1 MPSRKGQTF
10 GPTQRLERQ
19 YAAAIGKITKRI
31 LAPIKPEQSL
41 EEWLAEIAQRS
52 QAADVQEASNLL
64 AQSMVKWASVRNAQS
79 WRVAAAKSQ
88 KSRELYR
95 LLQNEMQ
102 GPVGIQVQRL
112 IQDNAGYISSVPL
125 DAARVLVDE
134 VTRAQ
139 QAGARAGTISKMLKQ
154 RFPQLLKSRVHLI
167 SRTETAKAS
176 TALTAARC
184 AELDIQFYQWL
195 TAKDGNRVR
204 HSHQKMEGVIVPWSD
219 PPAPDTL
226 FPTPLKHGGTSR
238 STLGHYHAG
247 ECPNCRCTQRVV
259 LALEDIEFPA
269 RVYYDGAVHRVP
281 TKQQFK
287 QLFSRAA

>member
-1 MPSRKGQTF
+1 MPDKRGTTF
-10 GPTQRLERQ
+10 GGSGRLEKQ
-19 YAAAIGKITKRI
+19 YGAAIGRIVKRI
-31 LAPIKPEQSL
+31 LAPIKPEQTL

-64 AQSMVKWASVRNAQS
+64 ASRMTKWVATKNMRT
-79 WRVAAAKSQ
+79 WREAAAKSQ
-88 KSRELYR
+88 RSRELYR
-95 LLQNEMQ
+95 LLQHEMQ

-112 IQDNAGYISSVPL
+112 IQANADYISSVPL

-139 QAGARAGTISKMLKQ
+139 QSGARASTVARMLKN

-176 TALTAARC
+176 TALTQARC
-184 AELDIQFYQWL
+184 AELNIQFYQWL

>member
-1 MPSRKGQTF
+1 MPDKRGTTF
-10 GPTQRLERQ
+10 GPTQRLEKQ
-19 YAAAIGKITKRI
+19 YAAAIRKITRRI
-31 LAPIKPEQSL
+31 LAPIQPEVSL
-41 EEWLAEIAQRS
+41 EAWIQSIAERS

-102 GPVGIQVQRL
+102 GPVGLQVQRL
-112 IQDNAGYISSVPL
+112 IAANAGYISSVPL

-134 VTRAQ
+134 VARAQ
-139 QAGARAGTISKMLKQ
+139 QSGARASTISKMLKT

-176 TALTAARC
+176 TALTQARC

-195 TAKDGNRVR
+195 TSDDQRVR
-204 HSHQKMEGVIVPWSD
+204 TSHKKMSGIIIPWAQPPD
-219 PPAPDTL
+219 PEAL
-226 FPTPLKHGGTSR
+226 VGEKSN
-238 STLGHYHAG
+238 GHYHAG
-247 ECPNCRCTQRVV
+247 EIFNCRCTQRVI
-259 LALEDIEFPA
+259 LAVEDINFPA
-269 RVYYDGAVHRVP
+269 RVYWNGSVHMM
-281 TKQQFK
+281 TKQKFTATVAP
-287 QLFSRAA
+287 RTVAA